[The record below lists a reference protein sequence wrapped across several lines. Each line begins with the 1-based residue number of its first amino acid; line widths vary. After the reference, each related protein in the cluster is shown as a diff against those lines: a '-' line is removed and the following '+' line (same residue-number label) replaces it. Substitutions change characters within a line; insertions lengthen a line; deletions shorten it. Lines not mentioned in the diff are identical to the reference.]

1 MSPVCFVSPVP
12 GLDRAATPDE
22 GVRGYI
28 LIIHPYGLTHYIICM
43 GHLRPLSFI
52 FLLFAVAFIA
62 LADTPSQSTPYW
74 AFCLNPAAAAP
85 VEIDEVPR
93 HIPNSSAV
101 FTTAQTRDLF
111 NPPDWHPTNHPPMP
125 DIVAHGRKP
134 DVYACGYC
142 HLPNGMGRP
151 ENSSLAGLSAGYIIH
166 QMTDFRSGARKSSE
180 PRHLPVANMISR
192 ETKATNQE
200 TAAAAE
206 YFSKLERQPWIRI
219 VETSTVPKTHVAGWM
234 LVADTSAATEP
245 IGQRIIEMPEDLER
259 TELRDDTS
267 GFVAYVPEGSL
278 KQGKWLVTGGRDG
291 KTFACAKCHG
301 PALRGSGNVPP
312 IAGRSPSYIVRQL
325 FDMKSGARSG
335 ALSLQ
340 MRKQVA
346 KLSIDDMIAIAAFV
360 SSLNP

>member
-1 MSPVCFVSPVP
+1 MP
-12 GLDRAATPDE
+12 
-22 GVRGYI
+22 
-28 LIIHPYGLTHYIICM
+28 
-43 GHLRPLSFI
+43 HLRPLLFI
-52 FLLFAVAFIA
+52 FFLFLVAFLA
-62 LADTPSQSTPYW
+62 LADTPNQATPYW
-74 AFCLNPAAAAP
+74 AFCINPATTDP
-85 VEIDEVPR
+85 VKPDDQPR
-93 HIPNSSAV
+93 HVPNSSAA
-101 FTTAQTRDLF
+101 FTTAETQDLF
-111 NPPDWHPTNHPPMP
+111 NPPDWHPSDHPPMP

-142 HLPNGMGRP
+142 HLPNGQGRP
-151 ENSSLAGLSAGYIIH
+151 ENSSLAGLPAPYIIH

-192 ETKATNQE
+192 ETKATSQE
-200 TAAAAE
+200 TAVAAE
-206 YFSKLERQPWIRI
+206 YFSKLERKPWIRI

-234 LVADTSAATEP
+234 LVADTPAATEP

-278 KQGKWLVTGGRDG
+278 KRGKWLVTTGGDR
-291 KTFACAKCHG
+291 KMSPCAKCHG
-301 PALRGSGNVPP
+301 PDLRGSGNVPP

-340 MRKQVA
+340 MRRQVA
-346 KLSIDDMIAIAAFV
+346 KLSIDDMIAVAAFV
-360 SSLNP
+360 SSLKP